1 MPCNVKVKAA
11 KVALGSADAAV
22 ANLVCSYKDASGAQH
37 FIEPE
42 SITIKGQKN
51 VKAVIGEDKMSIT
64 VSNLTKNSGSVKLTL
79 GFHGGITKNVTVK
92 VKK

>member
-37 FIEPE
+37 FIAPE

-64 VSNLTKNSGSVKLTL
+64 VSNLTKNSGSVTLTL